1 MTLALDKVAA
11 AIGSPAKP
19 PAIAVS
25 GWSVDSRSVAPG
37 DVFFALRGP
46 HHDGHAFV
54 GEALAK
60 GAAAAVVEQ
69 PVEAPGILLPVASTY
84 GALKD
89 LAAWARRQWSGSVV
103 AVTGSAGKT
112 TTKEAIAHLL
122 AGRFAVGKSAGN
134 YNNHVGVP
142 LSLLR
147 LPDNCEVAVLELAM
161 NHAGEIAELA
171 AIARPQI
178 GVVTLVG
185 HAHVEFFDSIE
196 EVARAKRELI
206 EALPPDGTA
215 VLNADDSRV
224 ARFREAH
231 SGPVVTFGFSEAA
244 DVRAAAFERTPAGAR
259 FQLAGD
265 GWFETRLEGRHGVR
279 NLLAALAVARV
290 FGLQPEELAPAVAAF
305 EPPAMRGRRL
315 VWRGITILDDS
326 YNANPEA
333 VCAMLETLRET
344 PGRRRIAVLGEM
356 LELGRHSEELHR
368 SVGRQAANAAD
379 IVIGVRGDAR
389 FLVEAAIEAG
399 LPREVAF
406 FFEEPEQAGVHLRGL
421 AREGDVVLVKA
432 SRGTRIER
440 VLETF
445 MR

>member
-1 MTLALDKVAA
+1 MTLALDQVAA
-11 AIGSPAKP
+11 AIGSPARP
-19 PAIAVS
+19 PAMAVS
-25 GWSVDSRSVAPG
+25 GWSVDSRRVAPG
-37 DVFFALRGP
+37 DLFFALRGP

-69 PVEAPGILLPVASTY
+69 PVEAQGILLPVASTY
-84 GALKD
+84 RALKD
-89 LAAWARRQWSGSVV
+89 LAAWARRQWPGTVV

-112 TTKEAIAHLL
+112 TTKEAVAHLL
-122 AGRFAVGKSAGN
+122 AGRFSVGKSEGN

-142 LSLLR
+142 LSVLR
-147 LPDNCEVAVLELAM
+147 LPDHGQIAVLELAM

-171 AIARPQI
+171 SIARPEI
-178 GVVTLVG
+178 GVVTMVG

-196 EVARAKRELI
+196 DVARAKRELI
-206 EALPPDGTA
+206 EALPPNGTA
-215 VLNADDSRV
+215 VLNADDARV
-224 ARFREAH
+224 ARFREVH
-231 SGPVVTFGFSEAA
+231 PGPAITFGFSETA
-244 DVRAAAFERTPAGAR
+244 DVRAAAFERTSTGAR

-279 NLLAALAVARV
+279 NLLAALAVARL

-356 LELGRHSEELHR
+356 LELGRHSEALHR
-368 SVGRQAANAAD
+368 QVGRQAAAAAD
-379 IVIGVRGDAR
+379 ILIGVRGDAR
-389 FLVEAAIEAG
+389 FLVEAALEAG
-399 LPREVAF
+399 LAPGAAF
-406 FFEEPEQAGVHLRGL
+406 FFEEPEQAGEQLRSL
-421 AREGDVVLVKA
+421 AREGDVVLLKA

-440 VLETF
+440 ALEVF

>member
-1 MTLALDKVAA
+1 MTLALDQVAT
-11 AIGSPAKP
+11 AIGSAARP

-25 GWSVDSRSVAPG
+25 GWSVDSRTVSAG

-54 GEALAK
+54 GEAFAK
-60 GAAAAVVEQ
+60 GATAAVIEQ
-69 PVEAPGILLPVASTY
+69 PVEVSGILLPVASTY
-84 GALKD
+84 RALKD
-89 LAAWARRQWSGSVV
+89 LAAWARRQWPGTVV

-147 LPDNCEVAVLELAM
+147 LPDGCQVAVLELAM

-178 GVVTLVG
+178 GVVTMVG

-206 EALPPDGTA
+206 ESLPPDGTA
-215 VLNADDSRV
+215 VLNADDPRV
-224 ARFREAH
+224 ADFRKVH
-231 SGPVVTFGFSEAA
+231 PGPAVTFGFSESA
-244 DVRAAAFERTPAGAR
+244 DVRAAAFERTPEGSR
-259 FQLAGD
+259 FQLVGD
-265 GWFETRLEGRHGVR
+265 GWFHTRLEGRHGVR
-279 NLLAALAVARV
+279 NLLAALAVARL
-290 FGLQPEELAPAVAAF
+290 FGLRPEELAEAVASL

-315 VWRGITILDDS
+315 LWRGITILDDS

-356 LELGRHSEELHR
+356 LELGRHSEALHR
-368 SVGRQAANAAD
+368 WVGRQAAEAAD

-389 FLVEAAIEAG
+389 FLVEAAVEAG
-399 LPREVAF
+399 LAREAAF
-406 FFEEPEQAGVHLRGL
+406 FFEEPEQAGERLRRL

-440 VLETF
+440 ALEAL

>member
-1 MTLALDKVAA
+1 MTLALDQVAA
-11 AIGSPAKP
+11 AIGSPARP
-19 PAIAVS
+19 PKAAVS
-25 GWSVDSRSVAPG
+25 GWSVDSRTLAPG

-54 GEALAK
+54 GEAFAK
-60 GAAAAVVEQ
+60 GAAAAVVDR
-69 PVEAPGILLPVASTY
+69 PVEASGPLLPVPSTY
-84 GALKD
+84 RALKD
-89 LAAWARRQWSGSVV
+89 LAAWARRQWPGTVV

-147 LPDNCEVAVLELAM
+147 LPDGCQVAVLELAM

-178 GVVTLVG
+178 GVVTMVG
-185 HAHVEFFDSIE
+185 HAHVQFFGSIE

-206 EALPPDGTA
+206 EALPPDGAA
-215 VLNADDSRV
+215 VLNADDARV
-224 ARFREAH
+224 ARFRDVH
-231 SGPVVTFGFSEAA
+231 PGRVITFGFSEAA
-244 DVRAAAFERTPAGAR
+244 DVRAAAYERTPSGAR
-259 FQLAGD
+259 FQLAGG

-279 NLLAALAVARV
+279 NLLAALAVARL
-290 FGLQPEELAPAVAAF
+290 FGLQPEELVPAVAAF

-315 VWRGITILDDS
+315 AWRGITILDDS

-333 VCAMLETLRET
+333 VCAMFETLREM

-356 LELGRHSEELHR
+356 LELGPHSEALHR
-368 SVGRQAANAAD
+368 QVGRQAAASAD
-379 IVIGVRGDAR
+379 VLIGVRGDAR
-389 FLVEAAIEAG
+389 FLVDAAVEAG
-399 LPREVAF
+399 LATEAAY
-406 FFEEPEQAGVHLRGL
+406 FFEEPEQAGEQLRRL
-421 AREGDVVLVKA
+421 AREGDVVLFKA

-440 VLETF
+440 ALEAF